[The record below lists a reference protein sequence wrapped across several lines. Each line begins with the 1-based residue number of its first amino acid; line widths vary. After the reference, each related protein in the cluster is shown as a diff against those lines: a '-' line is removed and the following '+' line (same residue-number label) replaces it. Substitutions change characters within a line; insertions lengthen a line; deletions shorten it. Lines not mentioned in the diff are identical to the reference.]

1 MKKTFVIGAGIGG
14 IASALR
20 LKSIN
25 HDVKIFDRCKEI
37 GGRAQKIIVDGYQ
50 HDTGPTVITA
60 PYLFKELF
68 KLFNE
73 DIENYINF
81 IPLNP
86 WYRFYFDDFSF
97 FDYGG
102 TKESTVNEIKKF
114 SSRDADGY
122 LKMLESSKSIYEIGY
137 EKLATFPFHDFS
149 NMVKIVPDMIKLR
162 SFTNVYN
169 HVSKYIKN
177 ENLRK
182 AFSIQPLLVGG
193 NPFTTTSIYCLIHYL
208 ERKDGI
214 HFPLGGTAQIVNQLK
229 LLLIKNNIDI
239 KNEHSLNELNIKNKK
254 VISVKIN
261 NTELKNF
268 DNIVYNGDPIT
279 LYKNILKGNISF
291 KNRFLTSNVKISMGL
306 YVLFFGTKVKYKDVP
321 HHSIIFCKRFREL
334 LSDIFNAKHL
344 SNDFSLYLH
353 RPTAT
358 DINFA
363 PNDCDSFY
371 VLSPVPNLALFNDWD
386 SKEKLYRKEII
397 NYLEKRLL
405 KNLKQNIVHEFSMTP
420 NDFENDY
427 LSYMGS
433 GFSLQPTLSQ
443 SAWFR
448 YHNKTSEASN
458 LYLVGAGTHPGAGL
472 PGVLNSAKLLMNI
485 I

>member
-1 MKKTFVIGAGIGG
+1 
-14 IASALR
+14 
-20 LKSIN
+20 
-25 HDVKIFDRCKEI
+25 
-37 GGRAQKIIVDGYQ
+37 
-50 HDTGPTVITA
+50 
-60 PYLFKELF
+60 
-68 KLFNE
+68 
-73 DIENYINF
+73 
-81 IPLNP
+81 
-86 WYRFYFDDFSF
+86 
-97 FDYGG
+97 
-102 TKESTVNEIKKF
+102 
-114 SSRDADGY
+114 
-122 LKMLESSKSIYEIGY
+122 MLESSKSIYEIGY
-137 EKLATFPFHDFS
+137 DKLATFPFHDFS
-149 NMVKIVPDMIKLR
+149 SMVKIVPDMIKLR

-169 HVSKYIKN
+169 HVSKYINN

-261 NTELKNF
+261 NTELKSF

-279 LYKNILKGNISF
+279 LYKKILKRNISF

-358 DINFA
+358 A
-363 PNDCDSFY
+363 
-371 VLSPVPNLALFNDWD
+371 V
-386 SKEKLYRKEII
+386 
-397 NYLEKRLL
+397 
-405 KNLKQNIVHEFSMTP
+405 
-420 NDFENDY
+420 
-427 LSYMGS
+427 SYTH
-433 GFSLQPTLSQ
+433 LTLPT
-443 SAWFR
+443 R
-448 YHNKTSEASN
+448 
-458 LYLVGAGTHPGAGL
+458 
-472 PGVLNSAKLLMNI
+472 
-485 I
+485 